1 MTRVRSGWYSVSEL
15 AKFVSIVSLGS
26 LLLSRGANAA
36 QPDTATIQEVLAA
49 AEKAYQEVDFA
60 AVYDSSCRGLEKG
73 HADVAS
79 TARLSIL
86 CGISAA
92 ALDKREEAK
101 RHFVIALAVRP
112 ELQLDSEL
120 SPKLRGPYL
129 EAQGFWGAQSE
140 RLTLRLISRDS
151 AKQILLKVHDPA
163 NLASRVEFY
172 SRALGQ
178 SKFQLTILESAGAA
192 SVPLSEVYVQKGY
205 EYYARLTDAQE
216 NALVSVGTQ
225 SEPIEVGPI
234 RDLREQGTVAYTMS
248 ERSQEN
254 SSSQGRSLWLPVT
267 LTLSGVA
274 LSAVGVYFNARRE
287 NAAQHWNSS
296 ACERPGLT
304 RIEQCGDINS
314 ERTHFEHAAIGFYSA
329 GGLFMV
335 SGLAAFALGG
345 HSDIQNQR
353 ARNLRKSFD
362 CVTGLTSAHIVCW
375 GEF

>member
-1 MTRVRSGWYSVSEL
+1 MTMVGWRWYSAAEL
-15 AKFVSIVSLGS
+15 ARFVSIIGICSLS
-26 LLLSRGANAA
+26 LNRGVIAA
-36 QPDTATIQEVLAA
+36 QPNAATSQEVLAA

-60 AVYDSSCRGLEKG
+60 AVYDSACRGLERG

-79 TARLSIL
+79 TSRLSIL

-92 ALDKREEAK
+92 ALEKQDEAK
-101 RHFVIALAVRP
+101 RHFVLALAVRP
-112 ELQLDSEL
+112 ELQLEREL
-120 SPKLRGPYL
+120 SPKIRGPYL

-172 SRALGQ
+172 SRPLGQ
-178 SKFQLTILESAGAA
+178 SKFQLTTLKSANTA
-192 SVPLSEVYVQKGY
+192 SLPLAEVYFQKGY

-216 NALVSVGTQ
+216 NALVSVGNE

-234 RDLREQGTVAYTMS
+234 RDLQVQETVASTPS
-248 ERSQEN
+248 NRSQEK
-254 SSSQGRSLWLPVT
+254 SSGQGRSLWLPVT

-274 LSAVGVYFNARRE
+274 LSAAGVYFNVRRE
-287 NAAQHWNSS
+287 NTAHQWNSS
-296 ACERPGLT
+296 ACEQPGFT